1 MQGEKTKTITGR
13 QTRGKD
19 NDQFASRRRR
29 PPTVYDD
36 RREAIR
42 SLYLESLQL
51 VERLHRRLLDV
62 IKDEFDR
69 NGRSDINAIQAL
81 LLFNIGNS
89 ELTAGELRSR
99 GYYLGSNV
107 SYNLKKLVDLGF
119 INHQRS
125 RIDRRSV
132 RVSLT
137 PKGHGV
143 AEVVAGLYERH
154 IGSIEQVGGI
164 NHRRVPADEP
174 RAAAPRP
181 LLERH
186 HRLPHVRSLLRPGSE
201 AAQTG
206 VTRHVNA
213 TSPKTYQDVARDRPP
228 WCSQPSPEPSAAYSW
243 TPDALAERRPRS
255 MRFPCMVGDIG

>member
-1 MQGEKTKTITGR
+1 MINTR
-13 QTRGKD
+13 QAVKP
-19 NDQFASRRRR
+19 AS
-29 PPTVYDD
+29 VSDD

-42 SLYLESLQL
+42 SLYMESLQL

-81 LLFNIGNS
+81 LLFNIGNA

-137 PKGHGV
+137 PKGSAV

-164 NHRRVPADEP
+164 NTDEFKQMN
-174 RAAAPRP
+174 RA
-181 LLERH
+181 LQ
-186 HRLPHVRSLLRPGSE
+186 RL
-201 AAQTG
+201 
-206 VTRHVNA
+206 
-213 TSPKTYQDVARDRPP
+213 DRF
-228 WCSQPSPEPSAAYSW
+228 WNDTIAY
-243 TPDALAERRPRS
+243 R
-255 MRFPCMVGDIG
+255 M

>member
-1 MQGEKTKTITGR
+1 MNNSR
-13 QTRGKD
+13 QAASPADENRERKD
-19 NDQFASRRRR
+19 AL
-29 PPTVYDD
+29 
-36 RREAIR
+36 R

-81 LLFNIGNS
+81 LLFNIGS
-89 ELTAGELRSR
+89 AELTAGELRSR

-137 PKGHGV
+137 PKGEEV
-143 AEVVAGLYERH
+143 AQVVGRLYERH

-164 NHRRVPADEP
+164 NAEEFRQMN
-174 RAAAPRP
+174 RA
-181 LLERH
+181 LQ
-186 HRLPHVRSLLRPGSE
+186 RL
-201 AAQTG
+201 
-206 VTRHVNA
+206 
-213 TSPKTYQDVARDRPP
+213 DRF
-228 WCSQPSPEPSAAYSW
+228 WNDTIAY
-243 TPDALAERRPRS
+243 R
-255 MRFPCMVGDIG
+255 M